1 MNKPRPLLRPLA
13 LTGFSIAATLLAAS
27 FLPLFPLVLLAAL
40 ASAGSIAA
48 GVLYYLDKL
57 KSKIL
62 LVFLL
67 SVLTALCFS
76 VGGRFSQ
83 LHAAPFAG
91 TEAEFSGEIRKIW
104 RGDSVCYLVET
115 ESGPLPSGTPVLV
128 YTGTEEY
135 IPGDRVSGK
144 VRLWDNPPSRSQLAR
159 GGELCG
165 YAASENMKLLEEAG
179 PVDRG
184 FFQIRESLRTG
195 FYRVFPKDIAEF
207 FIALFTGDDSGLS
220 AGMSRTFSALGISH
234 ILSVSGLHISM
245 LTALVCWIFGR
256 ILGRGRVSFLLA
268 SLTAGTFVVFTGA
281 ESSAVRAY
289 VMAIFSVS
297 ARFLC
302 RDYSPSN
309 SLGGAMTAIC
319 LVNPKAALS
328 TGFWM
333 SVLASAAIFSL
344 APKWEGALLEKL
356 PEKLKNRLVRG
367 ILASLCITAAANLS
381 CLPVYFLWMGS
392 VSWKAF
398 LPNLILTPLM
408 PVLMI
413 AGAISLLPGLEFL
426 GKILTL
432 GLEPLFRLFD
442 KMAEGNS
449 YLPLQFGW
457 LAVWGI
463 GSILLLGL
471 AFWKGERKHRRLTV
485 SLSVFLLSAGTFTC
499 WISGRDVLSVSIVSA
514 GSGQSIVLTQNGQ
527 SLVIGCGGSNQIGG
541 KTASFLR
548 SVGGDSVTALIIPEE
563 RDFLMGEAAA
573 FSREIPPEQVLSG
586 SESNWYQTLWDL
598 GLAMKPL
605 AAGEYALWEDGCL
618 VISRNHAKPD
628 IGVFLNGRS
637 LLFQSKELPSPEGG
651 WDRVF
656 FYDEIYK
663 KDGFSI
669 SGYAII
675 KAAQWRVPPE
685 FLEGA
690 PLFGEY
696 FAAEERV
703 FLPPRKE

>member
-1 MNKPRPLLRPLA
+1 MLRPLA
-13 LTGFSIAATLLAAS
+13 LAGFSISAALLCAS
-27 FLPLFPLVLLAAL
+27 FLPFFPLILLAGFL
-40 ASAGSIAA
+40 SAGCIAA

-57 KSKIL
+57 RSKIL
-62 LVFLL
+62 FVFLL
-67 SVLTALCFS
+67 SVLAALSFS
-76 VGGRFSQ
+76 LGGRFSQ

-91 TEAEFSGEIRKIW
+91 TEVEFSGEIRKIW

-115 ESGPLPSGTPVLV
+115 DGGPLPSGTPILV

-144 VRLWDNPPSRSQLAR
+144 ASLWDNPPSRSQLAR

-165 YAASENMKLLEEAG
+165 YAASENLELLEKAG
-179 PVDRG
+179 PVDAW
-184 FFQIRESLRTG
+184 FFQIRESLRTN
-195 FYRVFPKDIAEF
+195 FYRAFPKDTAEF

-256 ILGRGRVSFLLA
+256 IFGKGRVSFLLA
-268 SLTAGTFVVFTGA
+268 SLTAGAFVVFTGA

-289 VMAIFSVS
+289 VMALFSVS

-319 LVNPKAALS
+319 LLNPKAALS

-333 SVLASAAIFSL
+333 SVLASAAIFSF
-344 APKWEGALLEKL
+344 APKWEGAILGKL
-356 PEKLKNRLVRG
+356 PEKLRNRLVRG
-367 ILASLCITAAANLS
+367 ILASFCITAAANLS

-398 LPNLILTPLM
+398 LPNLILTPLT

-413 AGAISLLPGLEFL
+413 AGALIFLPGMGFL
-426 GKILTL
+426 GKILAL
-432 GLEPLFRLFD
+432 CLEPLFRLFE

-457 LAVWGI
+457 LVIWGI

-471 AFWKGERKHRRLTV
+471 AFWKGETKHRRLAV
-485 SLSVFLLSAGTFTC
+485 SLSVFLLSAGTFTY
-499 WISGRDVLSVSIVSA
+499 WISGRDVLSVSIISA
-514 GSGQSIVLTQNGQ
+514 GSGQSIVLTQNGR

-548 SVGGDSVTALIIPEE
+548 SIGGDSATALIIPEE
-563 RDFLMGEAAA
+563 RELLMGEAAA
-573 FSREIPPEQVLSG
+573 FAREIPPEQILSG
-586 SESNWYQTLWDL
+586 SESNWYQTLWDM
-598 GLAMKPL
+598 GLAMNPL
-605 AAGEYALWEDGCL
+605 AAGEYALWQDGRL
-618 VISRNHAKPD
+618 VISRNRSKPD
-628 IGVFLNGRS
+628 IGVFLEGRS
-637 LLFQSKELPSPEGG
+637 LLFQSKELPSPESG